1 MDMKCYVLP
10 ALKLSVPNFMT
21 LKYCS
26 PPPSPHQLTN
36 SNLTYLAL
44 TYHYHYHHYNHHH
57 HHHYGY
63 YWGKQKGLKE

>member
-26 PPPSPHQLTN
+26 PPPHPHQLTT